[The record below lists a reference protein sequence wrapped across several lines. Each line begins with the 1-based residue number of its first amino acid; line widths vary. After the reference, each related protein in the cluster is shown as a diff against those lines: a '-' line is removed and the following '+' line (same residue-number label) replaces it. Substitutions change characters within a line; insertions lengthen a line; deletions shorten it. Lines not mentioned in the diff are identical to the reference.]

1 MIPESLSAI
10 YYLLGKRG
18 WIFQL
23 VMALTGLCLLP
34 PWLEATP
41 DDWQC
46 LPFLSCM
53 SLLFVAAAP
62 QFRLRLDGAVHYASA
77 IVCGACAVLWMF
89 LCGYG
94 DVFLPCFVAAIV
106 LSVIYPKNYMWW
118 LEVAI
123 VISIFYCLAVYYI

>member
-1 MIPESLSAI
+1 MIPESISAI
-10 YYLLGKRG
+10 YYLLSNRG

-23 VMALTGLCLLP
+23 IMALTGLCLLP

-41 DDWQC
+41 DKWQF

-89 LCGYG
+89 LQDYG
-94 DVFLPCFVAAIV
+94 DVFLPCFVGSAL
-106 LSVIYPKNYMWW
+106 LSVIRPKEYMLW
-118 LEVAI
+118 LECSIVVALTTAL
-123 VISIFYCLAVYYI
+123 FWF